1 MNFLALRLEKSVQS
15 SHIMS
20 SNYLSLRTSSAV
32 CRCLVQRLVSVRP
45 MHANRTS
52 VCKIARQQ
60 YCRLYKVLLVYP
72 DGSTV
77 TVRHPEPQ
85 ALIQLPVLY
94 EDCKTEAQRKA
105 WLMRRKKIE
114 KVQTE
119 EEIDLKYNQKQYL
132 NIFKKKSRA

>member
-1 MNFLALRLEKSVQS
+1 MKTCFLFVRVSSVAKWCLRVEPS
-15 SHIMS
+15 
-20 SNYLSLRTSSAV
+20 RE
-32 CRCLVQRLVSVRP
+32 

-52 VCKIARQQ
+52 VCKIARTR

-77 TVRHPEPQ
+77 TIRHPEPQ
-85 ALIQLPVLY
+85 ALIQLPLLF
-94 EDCKTEAQRKA
+94 EDCKTETQRKE

-132 NIFKKKSRA
+132 HIFKNKSRA